1 MTTNKHIINYETD
14 SKFRTLIE
22 TILHDYGKLNK
33 TIIKKILES
42 DYDDKTGLQL
52 YGQGFTHKS
61 IDEENNYEY
70 YEWIG
75 DSTANNCICWY
86 LTKRFPQLKRPK
98 AVKILARLKANLG
111 SKHTFEKLSESLG
124 FWDFISSGMDELK
137 KNGEI
142 IEYEVRQRKKKDL
155 LEDTLESFIGVTQT
169 LIDNIIK
176 EGVGYKI
183 CYNIIKNLYDK
194 MDISLKYEDLWD
206 PITRLKEIFD
216 KYCDKGLGDKFTK
229 KNIEATE
236 IENEDDEYSIWE
248 VTIVYKNENGK
259 KIILGKG
266 NHSKKKDAEQ
276 IAAKESI
283 RILNEMGY
291 NKEEDPIYKE
301 INK

>member
-1 MTTNKHIINYETD
+1 
-14 SKFRTLIE
+14 
-22 TILHDYGKLNK
+22 
-33 TIIKKILES
+33 
-42 DYDDKTGLQL
+42 
-52 YGQGFTHKS
+52 
-61 IDEENNYEY
+61 
-70 YEWIG
+70 
-75 DSTANNCICWY
+75 
-86 LTKRFPQLKRPK
+86 
-98 AVKILARLKANLG
+98 
-111 SKHTFEKLSESLG
+111 
-124 FWDFISSGMDELK
+124 
-137 KNGEI
+137 
-142 IEYEVRQRKKKDL
+142 
-155 LEDTLESFIGVTQT
+155 
-169 LIDNIIK
+169 
-176 EGVGYKI
+176 
-183 CYNIIKNLYDK
+183 

-236 IENEDDEYSIWE
+236 IENEDDEYSIWN

-259 KIILGKG
+259 KITLGKG